1 MADTKRSDTYLLH
14 SKQWFDELKPKGP
27 TERCL
32 VQFVIDTT
40 WRLQQIPALETRL
53 LTEGTSTLLCRIQA
67 VAQLSK
73 DGERRQREL
82 KQTLD
87 VLRKIQ
93 KERRARGQDQEPEIL
108 PWPDVPD
115 GLIQ

>member
-1 MADTKRSDTYLLH
+1 MADTKCTLIYQLH
-14 SKQWFDELKPKGP
+14 SKNWFDELKPKGP

-40 WRLQQIPALETRL
+40 WRLQQIPILETRL
-53 LTEGTSTLLCRIQA
+53 LTEGAATLPHRVEAIA
-67 VAQLSK
+67 MLSK
-73 DGERRQREL
+73 DGERRQRQL
-82 KQTLD
+82 KQTLA

-93 KERRARGQDQEPEIL
+93 KERHARGQDQEPEIL
-108 PWPDVPD
+108 PWPDAPD